1 MPQRTARTSRSNSD
15 SRTSPP
21 GSANRVVKTTPH
33 VVRDRLRQAIVK
45 ELSAQDRLFLVLAY
59 AERMSPAEIAVTLDM
74 APSQVEVIRD
84 RIVRE
89 LGELVQT
96 S

>member
-1 MPQRTARTSRSNSD
+1 MPQRTARTSRTHSNSAPD
-15 SRTSPP
+15 SQPQS
-21 GSANRVVKTTPH
+21 TPRA
-33 VVRDRLRQAIVK
+33 VRDRLREAIVK
-45 ELSAQDRLFLVLAY
+45 DLSAQDRLFLVLAY

-89 LGELVQT
+89 LGQLVRAA
-96 S
+96 